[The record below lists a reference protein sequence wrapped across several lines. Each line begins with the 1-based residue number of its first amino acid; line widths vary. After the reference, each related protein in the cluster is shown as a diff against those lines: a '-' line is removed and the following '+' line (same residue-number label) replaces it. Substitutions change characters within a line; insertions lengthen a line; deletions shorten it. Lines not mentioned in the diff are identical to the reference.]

1 MENSYF
7 ERSMKNTLQSHHY
20 YKVLSNVP
28 DTCMILFDKDLGII
42 EIIDRDGCLEELIPE
57 SPTLGNLSDIS
68 DPVWQ
73 KTLTYMCSN
82 ALRGSTETRTM
93 ELDSGPVKMRTM
105 KMDQGDGTPMG
116 ILLMQGNTGS
126 RREYGNEMK
135 KEKEEAEETSEI
147 KSRFMA
153 RISHEI
159 RTPLNAIIG
168 FIEQLGKTSLD
179 EKQVEYLKII
189 DKSSI
194 YLLDLVNE
202 ILTFSKIES
211 GELQLDE
218 VDFSLESLFNDIYS
232 TFRNRAQEKEINFR
246 YSFDDRLKKIF
257 KGDAMRLKQI
267 VINLVSNA
275 IKFTEYGYVELRVEH
290 FREERDEVWIKV
302 TISDTGIGIS
312 EKKIKEVFREYKQA
326 SVGIARLH
334 GGTGLGLTISKRL
347 TDMLNGEITVNST
360 EGKGSLFT
368 VNIPLKKSPLK
379 YLSKDTLE
387 ISSEAL
393 SGRSVLI
400 VDDDVMNRTLG
411 VIILEGFNMMVHMA
425 ADGKEAMEILDNK
438 RFDVVLLDIHMPV
451 VSGIDVTRFIRSSE
465 KNREVKI
472 VAVTAEVIREEL
484 ECYLK
489 VGIDDFLIK
498 PYREINLFNKLCKV
512 LKLDSRDTGEESTQ
526 IRLVDFDGQPAYN
539 LRELRTVTRKNRE
552 FFNEMIQTFINNAK
566 NGVEQIKSAHK
577 NEDWRVIRETAHR
590 LIPSYKHLEIK
601 KVVSDLVE
609 LKNRAENNPSADQLS
624 GLISRIDKETAE
636 VVKHLNKEKL

>member
-1 MENSYF
+1 MP
-7 ERSMKNTLQSHHY
+7 
-20 YKVLSNVP
+20 LS
-28 DTCMILFDKDLGII
+28 
-42 EIIDRDGCLEELIPE
+42 
-57 SPTLGNLSDIS
+57 
-68 DPVWQ
+68 
-73 KTLTYMCSN
+73 
-82 ALRGSTETRTM
+82 
-93 ELDSGPVKMRTM
+93 
-105 KMDQGDGTPMG
+105 
-116 ILLMQGNTGS
+116 
-126 RREYGNEMK
+126 
-135 KEKEEAEETSEI
+135 
-147 KSRFMA
+147 
-153 RISHEI
+153 
-159 RTPLNAIIG
+159 G
-168 FIEQLGKTSLD
+168 F
-179 EKQVEYLKII
+179 
-189 DKSSI
+189 
-194 YLLDLVNE
+194 
-202 ILTFSKIES
+202 TFSKIES